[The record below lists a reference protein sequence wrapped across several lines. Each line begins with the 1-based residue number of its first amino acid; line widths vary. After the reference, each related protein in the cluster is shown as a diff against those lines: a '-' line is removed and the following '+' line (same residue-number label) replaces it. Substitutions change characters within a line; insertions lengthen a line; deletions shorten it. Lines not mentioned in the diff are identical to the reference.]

1 MDFALTEIQQELQA
15 AARRYLS
22 DRYPLHRIAEL
33 ADGDV
38 YDLPVWPELVRQGW
52 LDPDLGPVELAVLAG
67 ESGRALL
74 PVPWWATVVTL
85 PVYLAAGTDLPG
97 PATLADGRDTCT
109 AHRDG
114 DAWRLDGHVTGVVD
128 AAVATEIVVA
138 ARNGTG
144 LALFGIRPATV
155 SADRAGI
162 DPLRPCADL
171 KFTSTSARLLIDSP
185 AAEAVLAGIGQRARA
200 LLAAEAV
207 GVADRALDLAAD
219 YARTRV
225 QFDRPIGSYQAV
237 AHQLADGY
245 AELELARSLAY
256 RAAAVL
262 ADDPARAPEALASAE
277 HATARAAVRVC
288 ETAIQVCGGIGVT
301 WEYALHRWY
310 RRALWLQAFPAG
322 GSDPLAVVAD
332 WLLGSADAATVSGS
346 R

>member
-1 MDFALTEIQQELQA
+1 MDFALTEIQQELKA

-38 YDLPVWPELVRQGW
+38 HDIPVWPELVRQGW
-52 LDPDLGPVELAVLAG
+52 LDPDLGPVEHAVLAE

-97 PATLADGRDTCT
+97 PVTLADGRDTCT

-114 DAWRLDGHVTGVVD
+114 DAWRLDGRVTGVVD
-128 AAVATEIVVA
+128 AVVAAEIVVA
-138 ARNGTG
+138 AATPSGT
-144 LALFGIRPATV
+144 AVFGIQPTRI
-155 SADRAGI
+155 ADRSGI

-171 KFTSTSARLLIDSP
+171 EFTSTSARLLVDSP
-185 AAEAVLAGIGQRARA
+185 AAEAVLADSVRRARA
-200 LLAAEAV
+200 LLGAEAV
-207 GVADRALDLAAD
+207 GVADRALELAVD

-256 RAAAVL
+256 RTAAVL
-262 ADDPARAPEALASAE
+262 ADDPARSPEALASAE
-277 HATARAAVRVC
+277 HATTRAAVRVC

-310 RRALWLQAFPAG
+310 RRALWLQAFPTG
-322 GSDPLAVVAD
+322 GPDPLAVVAD